1 VTLPRRDI
9 PPEPSA
15 LERARRRVAR
25 GDPGAS
31 SGPGR
36 AENDPLGFFPPRSR
50 SLTPP
55 PSLPDPQPP
64 AAPQSKAAKAAK
76 AAAGGKA
83 KKKVRIRSSR
93 PKLRSL
99 IPSRL

>member
-1 VTLPRRDI
+1 MGTKRIAELN
-9 PPEPSA
+9 
-15 LERARRRVAR
+15 
-25 GDPGAS
+25 GTGA
-31 SGPGR
+31 
-36 AENDPLGFFPPRSR
+36 
-50 SLTPP
+50 
-55 PSLPDPQPP
+55 
-64 AAPQSKAAKAAK
+64 AAKAAK